1 MGGRHAGGD
10 VERYVA
16 MLGYNTVVPG
26 RDRRQPR
33 NPQVSG
39 PGGPGREPWH
49 CPCCGTPVGG
59 SAPPAQRQR
68 PDIALRA
75 RPGTRGPTCSPLE
88 ALLSKGT
95 DFSLFLTSPGL
106 WEPEGTYAL
115 RTLGRDTRGLWA
127 LSLTWPCWALSEASA
142 CQARGNLE
150 PSRGVVPTGLWVPA
164 SPSPAGGTAHLMGF
178 RTLGGQHGR

>member
-33 NPQVSG
+33 NLRVSG
-39 PGGPGREPWH
+39 PGGPGREPRR

-68 PDIALRA
+68 LDIALRA
-75 RPGTRGPTCSPLE
+75 RPGTTGPTCSPLE

-95 DFSLFLTSPGL
+95 DFGLFLTSPGL

-115 RTLGRDTRGLWA
+115 RTLGREGHSRA
-127 LSLTWPCWALSEASA
+127 LGSVADVA
-142 CQARGNLE
+142 
-150 PSRGVVPTGLWVPA
+150 V
-164 SPSPAGGTAHLMGF
+164 
-178 RTLGGQHGR
+178 LGPQ